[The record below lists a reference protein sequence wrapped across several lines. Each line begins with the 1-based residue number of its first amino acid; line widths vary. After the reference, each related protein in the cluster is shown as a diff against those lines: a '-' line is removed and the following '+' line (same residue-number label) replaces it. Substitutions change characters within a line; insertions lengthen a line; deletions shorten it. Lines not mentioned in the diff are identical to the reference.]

1 GSVAFGGKG
10 GFGVAVAAN
19 LVGFSTQTDLVP
31 NLPCSTLAYVRNSQI
46 TLGGGT
52 LEVSALDANTGPLPR
67 FVTAAGSLGWGR
79 QQSST
84 GVGGMVTITIANG
97 QTAAYLQGSRLTDSG
112 QGAPVGLYVH
122 ARNNSPV
129 LALGGAVGLGQ
140 TAGVGAGIAY
150 NEIASPVRAHLD

>member
-1 GSVAFGGKG
+1 STVQDGITAAGSVSLNLVVDTTTAYVDGVQASLVGDSSVKASDQTAFWALAGSVAFGGKA

-52 LEVSALDANTGPLPR
+52 LEVSALDANSSSLPR
-67 FVTAAGSLGWGR
+67 YVTAAGSLGWGM

-84 GVGGMVTITIANG
+84 GVGGMVTVTIADG
-97 QTAAYLQGSRLTDSG
+97 QTASYLQGSQLTD
-112 QGAPVGLYVH
+112 
-122 ARNNSPV
+122 
-129 LALGGAVGLGQ
+129 
-140 TAGVGAGIAY
+140 
-150 NEIASPVRAHLD
+150 